1 MASWH
6 MGDASC
12 WEHNP
17 GARLCSGHS
26 SSSSAL
32 WYSMQELG
40 ILCPSNPDTQGSQFT
55 WMTVIHCL
63 QRKSF
68 QQWPGQC
75 MNRGLCEPPPGSALH
90 MQAVSVPKHVDQFLP
105 AVAMISPLLREN
117 VSCSFLW
124 VTQFF
129 LDWVTQ
135 TNDFF
140 SQMMS

>member
-1 MASWH
+1 MWVAAERKGQIQAQFQLCAPTSSPSSVRWVGDTIGPMASWH

-55 WMTVIHCL
+55 
-63 QRKSF
+63 
-68 QQWPGQC
+68 
-75 MNRGLCEPPPGSALH
+75 
-90 MQAVSVPKHVDQFLP
+90 
-105 AVAMISPLLREN
+105 
-117 VSCSFLW
+117 
-124 VTQFF
+124 
-129 LDWVTQ
+129 
-135 TNDFF
+135 
-140 SQMMS
+140 